1 MLRHVAITINREMDL
16 ETFYK
21 EILGF
26 NEMRR
31 FTLPADLSDKLFGIS
46 EATEVVLLKS
56 GDIYL
61 EAFLSNRKID
71 PVYGHICISLQNRI
85 DAMQKAELNGYSV
98 TRIERTAKEDLVFIR
113 DGTGNS
119 FELVE

>member
-31 FTLPADLSDKLFGIS
+31 FTLPVDLSDKLFGIS